1 MRSRM
6 DRYNDST
13 NLNDR
18 SYSRT
23 NKNSELYKNV
33 GNNSKYT
40 NFTDV
45 TNINAG
51 DINTSAQ
58 NSRTRE
64 GYHKIKDYD
73 NIMPV
78 PKVKRELD
86 EFNYLYQDRENKIY
100 DINTVLEEARKNR
113 IDKDEL
119 ENKRKLKNTNY
130 NILADL
136 NPEELE
142 KYRQRKNRAKRPNDD
157 EIRELIDTI
166 TSKTLAGEI
175 SKATTVNLLSDLMAT
190 SAMDKIDCETFDDD
204 EKTVEIDLSLSKEI
218 LDKESIAK
226 VNNMKEE
233 PKKNGI
239 MKNADDDFYTRS
251 MDLSDKDFDLGPDFN
266 DKKLPVLVKIII
278 ALLVIAILAVAA
290 YFIYQRLY

>member
-6 DRYNDST
+6 DRYNDNN
-13 NLNDR
+13 NLSDR

-23 NKNSELYKNV
+23 NKNSELYKNI
-33 GNNSKYT
+33 GSNSKYT
-40 NFTDV
+40 NFTDIN
-45 TNINAG
+45 NINAVE
-51 DINTSAQ
+51 INASNQ

-86 EFNYLYQDRENKIY
+86 EFNYLYQDHENKVY

-119 ENKRKLKNTNY
+119 EAKRKLKNTNY

-142 KYRQRKNRAKRPNDD
+142 KYKQRKNKVKKPNDE

-190 SAMDKIDCETFDDD
+190 SAIDKIDKESFDDTNSD
-204 EKTVEIDLSLSKEI
+204 VELDLSLSKEI
-218 LDKESIAK
+218 LDKESIEK
-226 VNNMKEE
+226 VNNMKHES
-233 PKKNGI
+233 KKSGI
-239 MKNADDDFYTRS
+239 MKDADDDFYTRS
-251 MDLSDKDFDLGPDFN
+251 MDLSDKDFVVDDEFVE
-266 DKKLPVLVKIII
+266 KKVPVVVKVLITLIM
-278 ALLVIAILAVAA
+278 LTVIGVAI
-290 YFIYQRLY
+290 YFVMGNF

>member
-6 DRYNDST
+6 DRYNDDT
-13 NLNDR
+13 NSNDR
-18 SYSRT
+18 SYSRMS
-23 NKNSELYKNV
+23 KNSELYKNI
-33 GNNSKYT
+33 GSNSKYT

-45 TNINAG
+45 NNINAVE
-51 DINTSAQ
+51 ISTSNQ

-86 EFNYLYQDRENKIY
+86 EFNYLYQDHENKVY

-113 IDKDEL
+113 VDKDEL
-119 ENKRKLKNTNY
+119 EIKRKLKNTNY

-142 KYRQRKNRAKRPNDD
+142 KYKQRKNKAKRPDD
-157 EIRELIDTI
+157 EEIRELIDTI

-190 SAMDKIDCETFDDD
+190 SAMDKIDK
-204 EKTVEIDLSLSKEI
+204 EKFEDTKNDVEIDLSLSKEI
-218 LDKESIAK
+218 LDKEFIEKASS
-226 VNNMKEE
+226 MKQES
-233 PKKNGI
+233 KKNGI
-239 MKNADDDFYTRS
+239 MKDADDDFYTRS
-251 MDLSDKDFDLGPDFN
+251 MDLSDKDFDIDDEFVE
-266 DKKLPVLVKIII
+266 KKVPAVVKVLITIII
-278 ALLVIAILAVAA
+278 LVVIGIAV
-290 YFIYQRLY
+290 YFVMRNF

>member
-6 DRYNDST
+6 ERYNDNT
-13 NLNDR
+13 DLNDR

-23 NKNSELYKNV
+23 NKNSELYKNI

-45 TNINAG
+45 SNINAIE
-51 DINTSAQ
+51 INASTQ

-64 GYHKIKDYD
+64 SYHKIKDYD

-78 PKVKRELD
+78 PKVKKELD
-86 EFNYLYQDRENKIY
+86 EFNYIYQDRENKIY

-130 NILADL
+130 NILANL

-142 KYRQRKNRAKRPNDD
+142 KYRQRKNKVKRPSDD

-190 SAMDKIDCETFDDD
+190 SAMDKIDCDNSD
-204 EKTVEIDLSLSKEI
+204 EVKEDVDIDLSLSKEI
-218 LDKESIAK
+218 LDKESIQK
-226 VNNMKEE
+226 MNDMKHE
-233 PKKNGI
+233 PIKSGI
-239 MKNADDDFYTRS
+239 MKDADDDFYTRS
-251 MDLSDKDFDLGPDFN
+251 MDLSDKDFDIDDEFVE
-266 DKKLPVLVKIII
+266 KSIPVFVKVLIILI
-278 ALLVIAILAVAA
+278 ILAVVGVAV
-290 YFIYQRLY
+290 YFIIGNF